1 MGGHYKNID
10 GEVFGNY
17 QIIGDTGKRNKK
29 GAIVIAR
36 NVETGELYEGTSQ
49 LFRSGEITGY
59 RKSEKIKSHVRE
71 LNESRIKN
79 GIHDSYFKNSIRTNN
94 KTGYKNVFYSENHK
108 KWRISINFNNKK
120 HTKTFNDFNDAV
132 LYINEYYLNNIN
144 PLIKSKEDKIKKI
157 TKDEIVMNDYVL
169 EKQKII
175 NQKGEF

>member
-17 QIIGDTGKRNKK
+17 QIIGDTGKRDKK

-36 NVETGELYEGTSQ
+36 NIETGELYEGSSQ

-59 RKSEKIKSHVRE
+59 RKSNKIKSNIRN
-71 LNESRIKN
+71 LNESRVKN

-94 KTGYKNVFYSENHK
+94 KTGYKNIFFSKNHK
-108 KWRISINFNNKK
+108 KWRMSINFNNKK
-120 HTKTFNDFNDAV
+120 ITKTFDDFKDAV
-132 LYINEYYLNNIN
+132 LHVNEFYLKNIN
-144 PLIKSKEDKIKKI
+144 PFIENTEDKIERI
-157 TKDEIVMNDYVL
+157 TKDEIIINDYVK
-169 EKQKII
+169 EKQKLI